1 MSGPGPEVNRPVE
14 PVRRGRVRGS
24 PRRRL
29 GHPRGHHPVQAA
41 GGGSQPPATSDPSLR
56 WRGGRPAYY
65 GVEWP
70 YWLLMLS
77 PWLAWGILLLLAH
90 LGVCLICLP
99 R

>member
-1 MSGPGPEVNRPVE
+1 VSVNRPVE
-14 PVRRGRVRGS
+14 PLRRGRL
-24 PRRRL
+24 RRRRVVS
-29 GHPRGHHPVQAA
+29 PRGHHPLTGVS
-41 GGGSQPPATSDPSLR
+41 GGGAQPPAGSDNGLR
-56 WRGGRPAYY
+56 WNRGRPAYY

-70 YWLLMLS
+70 FWLLMLS

>member
-1 MSGPGPEVNRPVE
+1 VSVNRPVE
-14 PVRRGRVRGS
+14 PLRRGR
-24 PRRRL
+24 PRRRRL
-29 GHPRGHHPVQAA
+29 LSPRAHHPVTGVS
-41 GGGSQPPATSDPSLR
+41 GGGAQPPTGTDNSLR
-56 WRGGRPAYY
+56 WRRGRPAYY

-70 YWLLMLS
+70 FWLLMLS